1 MFSLLLEV
9 TTIFLLL
16 FIIVPIVFMSIF
28 MRYIT
33 HEKNEKNEKNDWGK
47 ESDADIV
54 NH

>member
-9 TTIFLLL
+9 SAIFLLL

-33 HEKNEKNEKNDWGK
+33 HEKNDWGK

>member
-9 TTIFLLL
+9 SAIFLLL

-33 HEKNEKNEKNDWGK
+33 HEKNEKNDWGK